1 MRTALYVKM
10 CEITEFGSRV
20 FQSYTAPDN
29 TTTPYCVV
37 KLLGDDPVVENM
49 LGSISSFSVFIYG
62 SPNSFISLDALAI
75 LVRNKLN
82 KVTITSTTGLIFRPE
97 YVKTLPDYIETNDLF
112 MKRVDFDV
120 PGVRP

>member
-1 MRTALYVKM
+1 MRTALYDKLK
-10 CEITEFGSRV
+10 EIVEFGERIYQPYV
-20 FQSYTAPDN
+20 APN
-29 TTTPYCVV
+29 ETTTPYAVI

-49 LGSISSFSVFIYG
+49 LGSMMSFSVFIYG

-97 YVKTLPDYIETNDLF
+97 YVKTLQDYKEENGNF

>member
-1 MRTALYVKM
+1 MRTALYAEL

-49 LGSISSFSVFIYG
+49 HGSMMSFSIFIYG
-62 SPNSFISLDALAI
+62 SPDSFISLDALAI

-97 YVKTLPDYIETNDLF
+97 YVKTLQDYKEENGNF
-112 MKRVDFDV
+112 MKRCDFDV

>member
-1 MRTALYVKM
+1 MRKALYEKLI
-10 CEITEFGSRV
+10 EIVAFGNRV

-29 TTTPYCVV
+29 TTTPYAVV
-37 KLLGDDPVVENM
+37 KLLGDDPVPENM
-49 LGSISSFSVFIYG
+49 LGSMMSFSVFIYDG
-62 SPNSFISLDALAI
+62 PDSFLDLDSLAI

-82 KVTITSTTGLIFRPE
+82 KVTITAASGLIFRPE
-97 YVKTLPDYIETNDLF
+97 YIKTLQDYKTENGNF

>member
-1 MRTALYVKM
+1 MRTALYIEL

-20 FQSYTAPDN
+20 FQSYSAPDN
-29 TTTPYCVV
+29 TVTPYAVI
-37 KLLGDDPVVENM
+37 KLLDDDPVVENM
-49 LGSISSFSVFIYG
+49 LGSMMSFSVFIYG

-97 YVKTLPDYIETNDLF
+97 YVKTLQDYKEENGNF
-112 MKRVDFDV
+112 MKRCDFDV

>member
-1 MRTALYVKM
+1 MRTALYTEL

-20 FQSYTAPDN
+20 FPLYSAPDN
-29 TTTPYCVV
+29 TITPYAVI

-49 LGSISSFSVFIYG
+49 HGSMQSFSIFIHDSPG
-62 SPNSFISLDALAI
+62 SFTSLDALAI

-97 YVKTLPDYIETNDLF
+97 YVKTLQDYKEENGNF